1 LDRAAVVG
9 TAAALA
15 DEQGLDGVTLAAL
28 ALRLGIR
35 TPSLYNHVAGLEGLR
50 RELALFGTRELGAR
64 LGRAAVGKT
73 TDKAVVALGEAYRA
87 FVKEHP
93 GLYAATIRAS
103 RPSEPE
109 DRELREAQGETTET
123 VIVVLRS
130 YGLSGD
136 DAVHAARGLRSLV
149 HGFTT
154 LESAGGFGLP
164 LDLDESFRRLLQ
176 TFVRGL
182 RGGEQEGRETER
194 GG

>member
-1 LDRAAVVG
+1 LDRAAVVR

-15 DEQGLDGVTLAAL
+15 DEEGLEGVTLAAL
-28 ALRLGIR
+28 ASRLGIR

-50 RELALFGTRELGAR
+50 RELAHLGTRELGAR

-73 TDKAVVALGEAYRA
+73 RDEAVVALGEAYRS
-87 FVKEHP
+87 FVGEHP

-103 RPSEPE
+103 GSSEPE
-109 DRELREAQGETTET
+109 DPELREAQGETTET
-123 VIVVLRS
+123 VLAVLRS
-130 YGLSGD
+130 YELSGD

-164 LDLDESFRRLLQ
+164 LDLDESFRRLLH

-182 RGGEQEGRETER
+182 RGASKG
-194 GG
+194 